1 MTLATEDKVIKR
13 ELDLIEASNEE
24 QRLGAMLGLRISG
37 REVLEIGR
45 QIYVLKWG
53 SDDWAVC
60 MVALISGDSSCRYV
74 KVGSNSHYAFRN
86 YETRD
91 EARFERDRLVAR
103 IATNPMRE
111 VFAGVYFEE
120 GNEVLS
126 FRPCEFEVQ
135 FGFPKSLR
143 TFGKKKEIKTERL
156 VRSKA

>member
-74 KVGSNSHYAFRN
+74 KVGS
-86 YETRD
+86 
-91 EARFERDRLVAR
+91 RFLRQCLAA
-103 IATNPMRE
+103 IASDFVVGAVP
-111 VFAGVYFEE
+111 
-120 GNEVLS
+120 
-126 FRPCEFEVQ
+126 
-135 FGFPKSLR
+135 
-143 TFGKKKEIKTERL
+143 
-156 VRSKA
+156 